1 MYHHQYHNDIFQYNI
16 QREKDG
22 NKYIY
27 IGNSQG
33 SKKYLVKYISMGD
46 YPKRTRS
53 YRRRNKKT
61 NKYLTK
67 RKRKSIRRTRKQ
79 KAGNANLINATAA
92 AAASLA
98 ALGAGVYYMGNRR
111 YENKRAREAKAQR
124 EKPYGPPDMA
134 QYIKSPFKGNKS
146 GYVFKNGKLGIGY
159 YKDNKKVSKMTGTC
173 CDGRSDD
180 YRYIKD
186 TGSVSTLNYL
196 VKDGFDHKIY
206 EQGGGGDCFYCCYAA
221 ALNDNYRKQGDK
233 TRVSMKQLRDDVAN
247 KISQIQD
254 ENKLRMLYFKEYDD
268 HDSWRIDIKHIKR
281 TLINRTRDTEYS
293 NRRYATDYDMLVLS
307 QKYNVGVIIFS
318 VNDGNVVC
326 FGSSKSYP
334 HYALILWDTTMRF
347 KDNKDSKNHNIDYD
361 KLEIDDLNHYRS
373 IGIRKSNPSRDEP
386 YEFLIKCNE
395 LPDFIKNK
403 AKTDCRSNM
412 NTDCP

>member
-1 MYHHQYHNDIFQYNI
+1 
-16 QREKDG
+16 
-22 NKYIY
+22 
-27 IGNSQG
+27 
-33 SKKYLVKYISMGD
+33 MGG
-46 YPKRTRS
+46 YPKKTRS

-98 ALGAGVYYMGNRR
+98 ALGAGLYYMGNRR
-111 YENKRAREAKAQR
+111 SGNRRSENNQR
-124 EKPYGPPDMA
+124 EKPYGPTGQP
-134 QYIKSPFKGNKS
+134 QYIKSSSFTGVIS
-146 GYVFKNGKLGIGY
+146 GYVYRKGDSGVGY
-159 YKDNKKVSKMTGTC
+159 YKDKDNNKVSKMTGTG

-196 VKDGFDHKIY
+196 VKDGFNHKIY

-221 ALNDNYRKQGDK
+221 ALNDMYRKQGYN

-247 KISQIQD
+247 EISQTQNED
-254 ENKLRMLYFKEYDD
+254 MLRLVYFKEYNDW
-268 HDSWRIDIKHIKR
+268 HPDIEHVKNK
-281 TLINRTRDTEYS
+281 LINRTRDTKYS
-293 NRRYATDYDMLVLS
+293 NRRYATEYDMLVLS

-347 KDNKDSKNHNIDYD
+347 KDNKDSRGLNIDYD
-361 KLEIDDLNHYRS
+361 NLEPDQMNHYRS
-373 IGIRKSNPSRDEP
+373 IGIRKSNASRDEP

-403 AKTDCRSNM
+403 AETDCRGNM